1 MNDNIV
7 AVVPAAG
14 LGKRLGPGTN
24 KTFLSIL
31 DKPIIIWTLEAL
43 SSVSEI
49 SEIIPVFRE
58 SDMESGIAL
67 CERYRLSKVKRM
79 APGGKERQDSVYNGL
94 RLLQGD
100 TGIVVIHDGAR
111 PLIESRLVKQAI
123 SDIEGFDGVIAGV
136 PVKDTIKEIENT
148 IVKKTIKRDSLWS
161 VQTPQVF
168 RYGSIME
175 AYARAMEEGF
185 YSTDDSAL
193 MERTG
198 CRIRLVMGS
207 YDNIKV
213 TTPDDIPFAE
223 MLLRKRAGLR
233 L

>member
-24 KTFLSIL
+24 KPFLSLL

-67 CERYRLSKVKRM
+67 CERYKLSKVKRI

-94 RLLQGD
+94 RLLQSD

-111 PLIESRLVKQAI
+111 PLIESSLVKQAI
-123 SDIEGFDGVIAGV
+123 ADIEGFDGVIAGV
-136 PVKDTIKEIENT
+136 PVKDTIKEVENT
-148 IVKKTIKRDSLWS
+148 IVKKTIKRGSLWS
-161 VQTPQVF
+161 IQTPQVF
-168 RYGSIME
+168 RYGSIMD

-198 CRIRLVMGS
+198 CRIRLVIGS
-207 YDNIKV
+207 YNNIKV
-213 TTPDDIPFAE
+213 TTPDDIPVAE

-233 L
+233 

>member
-24 KTFLSIL
+24 KPFLSIL
-31 DKPIIIWTLEAL
+31 DNPIIIWTLEAL

-94 RLLQGD
+94 RLLQSD

-111 PLIESRLVKQAI
+111 PLIESSLVKQAI
-123 SDIEGFDGVIAGV
+123 ADIEGFDGVIAGV
-136 PVKDTIKEIENT
+136 PVKDTIKEIKNT

-161 VQTPQVF
+161 IQTPQVF

-198 CRIRLVMGS
+198 CRIRLVIGS

-233 L
+233 G

>member
-24 KTFLSIL
+24 KTFFSIL

-123 SDIEGFDGVIAGV
+123 ADIEGFDGVIAGV

>member
-24 KTFLSIL
+24 KPFLSIL
-31 DKPIIIWTLEAL
+31 GKPIIIWTLEAL

-67 CERYRLSKVKRM
+67 CERYRLSKVKQM

-94 RLLQGD
+94 RLLQSN

-111 PLIESRLVKQAI
+111 PLIESSLVKQAI
-123 SDIEGFDGVIAGV
+123 ADIEGFDGVIAGV
-136 PVKDTIKEIENT
+136 PVKNTIKEVENT
-148 IVKKTIKRDSLWS
+148 IVKKSLKRDSLWS
-161 VQTPQVF
+161 IQTPQVF

-198 CRIRLVMGS
+198 CRIRLVIGS

-213 TTPDDIPFAE
+213 TTPDDIPVAE

-233 L
+233 

>member
-14 LGKRLGPGTN
+14 LGKRLGPGRN

-31 DKPIIIWTLEAL
+31 GKPVIIWTLEAL

-94 RLLQGD
+94 RLLHGD
-100 TGIVVIHDGAR
+100 TGLVVIHDGAR
-111 PLIESRLVKQAI
+111 PLASREIMIEAI
-123 SDIEGFDGVIAGV
+123 KSVSGFDGAVAGV
-136 PVKDTIKEIENT
+136 PVKDTIKE
-148 IVKKTIKRDSLWS
+148 VGGGFIKSTLKREGLWAI
-161 VQTPQVF
+161 QTPQVF
-168 RYGSIME
+168 RYDSIIK
-175 AYARAMEEGF
+175 AYNQAMGERF
-185 YSTDDSAL
+185 YSTDDAAL
-193 MERTG
+193 IERAG
-198 CRIRLVMGS
+198 GKVKIVMGS
-207 YDNIKV
+207 YENIKI
-213 TTPDDIPFAE
+213 TTPEDVLTAE
-223 MLLRKRAGLR
+223 FLLRQRDNT
-233 L
+233 